1 VSRSFQ
7 SFITEPLEGKTS
19 LSRVIWLYGVLGSLL
34 YGAIELFL
42 NPGNVLA
49 MRLYA
54 IGGLIFS
61 IYVTLAT
68 YRCAGNCRS
77 AALAKVVRVSA
88 VITLLLLPVI
98 TYLDLTG
105 TLTLSGLLGE
115 QLPE

>member
-1 VSRSFQ
+1 MSYPAFLK
-7 SFITEPLEGKTS
+7 EPLQGKTS
-19 LSRVIWLYGVLGSLL
+19 LTRVIWVYGVLGSLV

-42 NPGNVLA
+42 DPGNLVV

-54 IGGLIFS
+54 IGGFIFS
-61 IYVTLAT
+61 LYVTLAT

-77 AALAKVVRVSA
+77 PALAKVVRVSA

-105 TLTLSGLLGE
+105 SLTLSGLLGE